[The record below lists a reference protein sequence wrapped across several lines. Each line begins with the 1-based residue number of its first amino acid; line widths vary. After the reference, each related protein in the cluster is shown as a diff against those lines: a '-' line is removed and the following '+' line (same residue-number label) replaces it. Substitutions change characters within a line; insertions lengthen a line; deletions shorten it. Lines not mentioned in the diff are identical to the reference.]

1 MTFDRVFFRGLTTL
15 GLVWAAAWPSGLVV
29 AEPEGIEFFE
39 NHIRPLL
46 VQNCYK
52 CHSEEVDK
60 AKGELLLDTRE
71 GLRKGGESGPAIVP
85 GNSKASRLIQAV
97 SYDNADL
104 QMPPKTKLPQA
115 SIDKLIQWIT
125 MGAPDPRDGKV
136 ANITDKDEFDIVK
149 RKAEHWAW
157 QPVRCDIQPPKVE
170 PVGGAEW
177 TNTAVDHFIL
187 AKLQASELSPSTP
200 ATRRTLVRRLHFDLI
215 GLPPTPE
222 EVEAFVADAS
232 PNAYENLV
240 ERLLTSPHFGE
251 RWGQHWLDLMRFAE
265 TRGHESDFPIPEA
278 YRYRNYVV
286 RALNADVSYD
296 DFVVEHIAGDLVE
309 DPRIDPATRRNESV
323 QGAGFWHL
331 GEATHSPVDIRG
343 DECNRVHNQIDV
355 YSKAFLG
362 LTVGCARCHDHKF
375 DAISTRD
382 YYALAGYLQ
391 SSGYHLKDVSDPA
404 AQTAAHNKLAKL
416 RADSEA
422 GLLKEFASLV
432 ETKVSHLADYLL
444 VAAEILRNI
453 PEGKDAPKP
462 SDYIA
467 SHPTVQEAAKAK
479 NLQLEK
485 LAAWVAYLDKAR
497 ANAADPLRGVA
508 QVALGRA
515 RADALAGMRKLEADT
530 TAQAKLIKINVTI
543 EEGERN
549 YVKSERDWTAE
560 DMIADYRRAQ
570 DPEEWLTGGR
580 QFGAGPT
587 EGGTPVFGD
596 NTSHPIKEFNEN
608 GAARSDGLSTR
619 FTGIIRTR
627 TFGVNGDMLW
637 YRYKGK
643 ADVFLAVNSH
653 RQIAGPLH
661 GIVRQKLDS
670 KGDEWKW
677 HSHRVRDYIG
687 HRVHVEFKA
696 EGGFALE
703 RVQFGGGEPPILR
716 PVNSRLAKLMESS
729 SDLANGFARVLTTA
743 ANDCVAGQ
751 ADRETAQ
758 LLNWVIR
765 HDNLLEKPADLD
777 RAAAKFAA
785 YHKAKSDI
793 ERTIPGAVWA
803 LTLLDGNGED
813 EPVLVRGNHRTPEQQ
828 LVPRS
833 FLKALGATDRPQRGS
848 GRMGLAKSMIDPGN
862 PFVSRVAVNR
872 IWHHLFGRGIVE
884 TVDNFGATSK
894 PPTHP
899 ELLDYLAS
907 QIMDRGWS
915 VKDMIRQVVLSST
928 YRQSS
933 KPNMDSA
940 RVDPNNTLLHRMP
953 IRRLQGEVIR
963 DQLLAISG
971 RIDKRQFG
979 KGPMVHITPFMR
991 TNRSPGGSGPMD
1003 GDGRRSIYVEV
1014 RRNHLE
1020 PMLTAFDKPTPF
1032 TTIGKRMV
1040 SNSPAQPL
1048 IMLNNEFVH
1057 QQAAIWADALLKT
1070 GNANAGELVNR
1081 AYLQAFGREPEAWET
1096 GIAVEFVEQQQKAAG
1111 GDSLKQPLADL
1122 CHTLFNVKE
1131 FVFIN

>member
-1 MTFDRVFFRGLTTL
+1 MTFDGIFFRRLAAL
-15 GLVWAAAWPSGLVV
+15 GLACVAWPGGLAA
-29 AEPEGIEFFE
+29 AEPEEIEFFE

-52 CHSEEVDK
+52 CHSEEAGK

-71 GLRKGGESGPAIVP
+71 GLGKGGESGPAIVP
-85 GNSKASRLIQAV
+85 GNPKASLLIQAV
-97 SYDNADL
+97 SYDNGDL

-115 SIDKLIQWIT
+115 SIDKLIQWVA
-125 MGAPDPRDGKV
+125 MGAPDSRDGKT
-136 ANITDKDEFDIVK
+136 ADITDKDAFDIAE

-157 QPVRCDIQPPKVE
+157 QPVRRDIQPPSVE
-170 PVGGAEW
+170 TVGGADW
-177 TNTAVDHFIL
+177 ANTAVDRFIL
-187 AKLQASELSPSTP
+187 AKLQAAELSPSVR
-200 ATRRTLVRRLHFDLI
+200 ATRRTLVRRLYFDLI

-222 EVEAFVADAS
+222 EIGAFVAGGS
-232 PNAYENLV
+232 PNVYENLV
-240 ERLLTSPHFGE
+240 EHLLASPHFGE
-251 RWGQHWLDLMRFAE
+251 RWGQHWLDLVRFAE

-286 RALNADVSYD
+286 RAMNADVSYA

-309 DPRIDPATRRNESV
+309 DPRIDSVTRRNESA

-391 SSGYHLKDVSDPA
+391 SSGYHLKDVSDPV
-404 AQTAAHNKLAKL
+404 AQDSAYNKLAGL

-422 GLLKEFASLV
+422 GLLNEFASSV
-432 ETKVSHLADYLL
+432 QTKVSRLADYLPI
-444 VAAEILRNI
+444 AAEIVRNI
-453 PEGKDAPKP
+453 PEGKDASKP
-462 SDYIA
+462 GDYTA
-467 SHPTVQEAAKAK
+467 LHPTVQKAANGK
-479 NLQLEK
+479 NLQPEK
-485 LAAWVAYLDKAR
+485 LAAWIGYLGKAR
-497 ANAADPLRGVA
+497 GNAGDPLRDVVH
-508 QVALGRA
+508 VALGQP
-515 RADALAGMRKLEADT
+515 RADALAVMRKLEADT
-530 TAQAKLIKINVTI
+530 AAQAKLIKVNVTV

-570 DPEEWLTGGR
+570 DPEEWFTGGR
-580 QFGAGPT
+580 QFGTGPM
-587 EGGTPVFGD
+587 ESGTPVFGD
-596 NTSHPIKEFNEN
+596 NTNHPIKEFNEN

-627 TFGVNGDMLW
+627 TFGVNGDTLW

-677 HSHRVRDYIG
+677 HGHRVRDYIG

-696 EGGFALE
+696 KGGFALE
-703 RVQFGGGEPPILR
+703 HVQFGGGEPPIVQ
-716 PVNSRLAKLMESS
+716 PVNSRLAKLLESGG
-729 SDLANGFARVLTTA
+729 DLAKGLAKVLTTA
-743 ANDCVAGQ
+743 ANDCAASQ

-765 HDNLLEKPADLD
+765 HDNLLEEPADLD
-777 RAAAKFAA
+777 QAAAKFAA
-785 YHKAKSDI
+785 YHKARSDI
-793 ERTIPGAVWA
+793 ERMIPGAVWA

-833 FLKALGATDRPQRGS
+833 FLEALGVTDRPQRGS
-848 GRMGLAKSMIDPGN
+848 GRMGLAKRMIDPGN

-894 PPTHP
+894 SPTHP
-899 ELLDYLAS
+899 KLLDYLAS
-907 QIMDRGWS
+907 QIMDHDWS

-933 KPNMDSA
+933 KPNMASA

-1014 RRNHLE
+1014 RRNHLQ

-1032 TTIGKRMV
+1032 TTIGRRMV

-1057 QQAAIWADALLKT
+1057 QQAAIWADALLKS
-1070 GNANAGELVNR
+1070 GNADANELVNR
-1081 AYLQAFGREPEAWET
+1081 AYWQAFGREPEAWEA
-1096 GIAVEFVEQQQKAAG
+1096 GVSVEFVEQRQKAAG
-1111 GDSLKQPLADL
+1111 DDSLKQPLTDL

>member
-1 MTFDRVFFRGLTTL
+1 MTFDRVFFRSLAAL
-15 GLVWAAAWPSGLVV
+15 GLAWAAWPSGLVA

-46 VQNCYK
+46 AQNCYK
-52 CHSEEVDK
+52 CHSKEAGK

-71 GLRKGGESGPAIVP
+71 GLRKGGDSGPAIVP
-85 GNSKASRLIQAV
+85 GNPKASRLIQAV
-97 SYDNADL
+97 SYDNDDL
-104 QMPPKTKLPQA
+104 QMPPKTKLPQEA
-115 SIDKLIQWIT
+115 IDKLTRWIV
-125 MGAPDPRDGKV
+125 MGAPDPRAGKT
-136 ANITDKDEFDIVK
+136 ANITDKDAFDIAR
-149 RKAEHWAW
+149 RKTEHWAW
-157 QPVRCDIQPPKVE
+157 QPVRRDVQPPPVE
-170 PVGGAEW
+170 PVGGADW
-177 TNTAVDHFIL
+177 ANTAVDRFIL
-187 AKLQASELSPSTP
+187 ARLQAAGLSPSAA

-222 EVEAFVADAS
+222 EVEVFVADAS

-251 RWGQHWLDLMRFAE
+251 RWGQHWLDLVRFAE

-286 RALNADVSYD
+286 RAFNADVPYD

-309 DPRIDPATRRNESV
+309 NPRIDPATRWNESA

-404 AQTAAHNKLAKL
+404 AQTAAHNKLARL
-416 RADSEA
+416 RAESEA
-422 GLLKEFASLV
+422 GLIKEFASSV
-432 ETKVSHLADYLL
+432 ETKVSRLADYLP

-462 SDYIA
+462 GDYIA
-467 SHPTVQEAAKAK
+467 SHPAVQEAAKAL
-479 NLQLEK
+479 NLQPEK

-497 ANAADPLRGVA
+497 GNAADPLRGVA
-508 QVALGRA
+508 QVALGQA
-515 RADALAGMRKLEADT
+515 RADALAAMQTLEADT
-530 TAQAKLIKINVTI
+530 AAQAKSVKINVTL

-549 YVKSERDWTAE
+549 YVKSERDWTAG

-570 DPEEWLTGGR
+570 GPEEWFTGGR
-580 QFGAGPT
+580 QFGSGPVPAGA
-587 EGGTPVFGD
+587 PVFGND
-596 NTSHPIKEFNEN
+596 ANRPINEFSEN

-619 FTGIIRTR
+619 FTGILRTP
-627 TFGVNGDMLW
+627 TFGVNGDVLW

-696 EGGFALE
+696 KGGFALE
-703 RVQFGGGEPPILR
+703 RVQFGGSEPPVVR
-716 PVNSRLAKLMESS
+716 SVNSRLAKLLG
-729 SDLANGFARVLTTA
+729 SDGGLASGLAGVLATA
-743 ANDCVAGQ
+743 ARDRAAGQ

-765 HDNLLEKPADLD
+765 HDNLLEKPVDLGQ
-777 RAAAKFAA
+777 ATAKFAA
-785 YHKAKSDI
+785 YKKAKSDI

-813 EPVLVRGNHRTPEQQ
+813 EPVLVRGNHRTPAQE

-833 FLKALGATDRPQRGS
+833 FLEALGATDRPKRGS
-848 GRMGLAKSMIDPGN
+848 GRMGLAKRMIEPGN

-884 TVDNFGATSK
+884 TVDNLGSTGKA
-894 PPTHP
+894 PTHP
-899 ELLDYLAS
+899 GLLDYLAS
-907 QIMDRGWS
+907 QIMDHGWS
-915 VKDMIRQVVLSST
+915 VKDLIRQVVLSST

-933 KPNMDSA
+933 KPNMASTK
-940 RVDPNNTLLHRMP
+940 VDPNNTLLHRMP

-963 DQLLAISG
+963 DQLLAVSG

-1032 TTIGKRMV
+1032 TTMGRRLV

-1057 QQAAIWADALLKT
+1057 QQAAMWADALLKT
-1070 GNANAGELVNR
+1070 GNANVGELVSR
-1081 AYLQAFGREPEAWET
+1081 AYRQAFSREPEAWEA
-1096 GIAVEFVEQQQKAAG
+1096 GVAVEFLEQQQKAAG
-1111 GDSLKQPLADL
+1111 GASLKQPLTDL
-1122 CHTLFNVKE
+1122 CHTLFNVKD
-1131 FVFIN
+1131 FVFVN